1 MLCFYCVKFFYL
13 TPKEQ
18 AMRKLLIM
26 VATVSFTLT
35 YAQQTINGSI
45 IHDGIQRDYI
55 LYIPAIY
62 DGGTEVPL
70 VFNFHGFGSNAN
82 EQMLYG
88 DFRAIAD
95 SEGFLLV
102 HPEGTFFNGNQ
113 HWNVGGFTI
122 GSTVDDV
129 GFTEALIEELA
140 GLYTINLDRVY
151 ATGMS
156 NGGYMSFLLACQLS
170 EKIAAVAS
178 VTGSMTPETF
188 DACSPQ
194 HPTPILQI
202 HGTNDEIVPY
212 NGASWSRSIEDVMTY
227 WVNYNNCDEPPSTTV
242 FPDIDPTDG
251 STVEHIVYQNGDN
264 GVTTEHMK
272 VLGGRHTWPGS
283 AYNFPGTNQ
292 DISASMEIWEF
303 FSRFDINGTLST
315 GDYND
320 QSVTIYPNPTR
331 STINLSFNFYER
343 LNYTLFSATGQKLIS
358 GPLESSDS
366 QIDLSNLPP
375 NIYYLV
381 IENQTYKILK
391 SSFR

>member
-1 MLCFYCVKFFYL
+1 
-13 TPKEQ
+13 
-18 AMRKLLIM
+18 M

-62 DGGTEVPL
+62 DGGTEAPL

-188 DACSPQ
+188 DACNPQ

-212 NGASWSRSIEDVMTY
+212 NGASWSRSIEDVMDY
-227 WVNYNNCDEPPSTTV
+227 WVNYNNCDEPPSTVV

-264 GVTTEHMK
+264 NVTTEHMK

-292 DISASMEIWEF
+292 DISASTEIWEF

-315 GDYND
+315 GDYHD
-320 QSVTIYPNPTR
+320 GLVTIYPNPTR
-331 STINLSFNFYER
+331 STINLSCNFYER
-343 LNYTLFSATGQKLIS
+343 LNYALFSATGQKLIS
-358 GPLESSDS
+358 GSLESSDS